1 MPSSLELRL
10 LEQIEQNRRDD
21 EDADGFYKHLNKL
34 FMSPSGGDD
43 GTSNRRDMRITVAH
57 EGLARIQV
65 RGLEQL

>member
-1 MPSSLELRL
+1 MPLSLELRL
-10 LEQIEQNRRDD
+10 LEQIEQNHRDD
-21 EDADGFYKHLNKL
+21 EDADGFYKHLNKS
-34 FMSPSGGDD
+34 FTPPSGGDD